1 MLAGQEWEICVESLR
16 EQVDRFLMFR
26 SWIDGSCLLS
36 AKLISFSS
44 RPSFFQDFCNH
55 FFRLFD
61 KEGRGY
67 LVQEE
72 WIATLKENTR

>member
-1 MLAGQEWEICVESLR
+1 MQGGSKYHDKLRLFDEKWFNALNSPGDVGMCDTDLAL
-16 EQVDRFLMFR
+16 FL
-26 SWIDGSCLLS
+26 
-36 AKLISFSS
+36 
-44 RPSFFQDFCNH
+44 SFFQDFCNH

-61 KEGRGY
+61 KEGKGY

>member
-1 MLAGQEWEICVESLR
+1 MLDYV
-16 EQVDRFLMFR
+16 M
-26 SWIDGSCLLS
+26 
-36 AKLISFSS
+36 LISFS
-44 RPSFFQDFCNH
+44 RLSFFQDFCNH

-61 KEGRGY
+61 KESKGY